1 MVNLQKQFLLL
12 LLGITVVP
20 REIQEN
26 ALFFREAGVGG
37 GGGKQG
43 VLWELCKYMVN
54 YSAVTTLTSGDKFQ
68 YILFYNF
75 TVICFVAI
83 FYCMTMS
90 LDND

>member
-1 MVNLQKQFLLL
+1 MPLY
-12 LLGITVVP
+12 ITVVP

-26 ALFFREAGVGG
+26 ANFFWGG
-37 GGGKQG
+37 GRGQG
-43 VLWELCKYMVN
+43 ELWELCKYMVN
-54 YSAVTTLTSGDKFQ
+54 YSAVTTLASGDKFQ

>member
-37 GGGKQG
+37 GGGTGCIMG
-43 VLWELCKYMVN
+43 VVQIYGELQCSNHINLRRQISIHFILQFYRH
-54 YSAVTTLTSGDKFQ
+54 LLRC
-68 YILFYNF
+68 YILLYDN
-75 TVICFVAI
+75 VA
-83 FYCMTMS
+83 
-90 LDND
+90 

>member
-37 GGGKQG
+37 GGGETGCIMG
-43 VLWELCKYMVN
+43 VVQIYGELQCSNHTKLRRQISIHFILQFYRH
-54 YSAVTTLTSGDKFQ
+54 LLRC
-68 YILFYNF
+68 YILLYDN
-75 TVICFVAI
+75 VA
-83 FYCMTMS
+83 
-90 LDND
+90 

>member
-1 MVNLQKQFLLL
+1 MVNLQKEFLLL

-20 REIQEN
+20 KEIQEN
-26 ALFFREAGVGG
+26 VIFFFGGRGEGG
-37 GGGKQG
+37 GEQG
-43 VLWELCKYMVN
+43 VLWELCKYMAN